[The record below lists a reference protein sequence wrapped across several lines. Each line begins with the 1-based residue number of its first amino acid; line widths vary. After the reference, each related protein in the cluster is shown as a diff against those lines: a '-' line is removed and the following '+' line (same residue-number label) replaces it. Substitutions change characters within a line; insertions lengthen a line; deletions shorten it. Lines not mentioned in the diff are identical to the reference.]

1 MDMEEMR
8 QSLDQAKSRCC
19 ILELESR
26 VNEAAKN
33 MQESQVSRYQEILSE
48 IAGEGE
54 EIKSLAQVRLCCC
67 MLEVDRNAELAQ
79 TAREEH
85 RAVRLLQILSEFTG
99 EPATAGNGQA
109 YAANLAL
116 KMFLQRDPP
125 YPCLLYVAFK
135 SIWCLANLVTLP
147 FSQGLMQSARSGPHM

>member
-1 MDMEEMR
+1 MEEMQR
-8 QSLDQAKSRCC
+8 SLDQAKSRCR

-26 VNEAAKN
+26 VNEVAKN

-48 IAGEGE
+48 IAGEGK
-54 EIKSLAQVRLCCC
+54 EIKSLAQARLRCR

-99 EPATAGNGQA
+99 EPATAGN
-109 YAANLAL
+109 
-116 KMFLQRDPP
+116 R
-125 YPCLLYVAFK
+125 
-135 SIWCLANLVTLP
+135 
-147 FSQGLMQSARSGPHM
+147 